1 MDAIN
6 LLAGPV
12 IGALI
17 GYATNYLAVKMLFRP
32 LHPIKI
38 GSFRLPFTPGIF
50 PKRKEQLAKALGKAV
65 GNNLLTGEDIGKLF
79 LTEAMKGKV
88 ITEVTDLLFAGE
100 KHSFKTLLAD
110 HCRKEDYLRG
120 KTQLENVLCEKIASW
135 IAGLDLGELIAR
147 EGRRVIKEKTE
158 GTMLALMANDKLIA
172 SVTVPIAEKLEAYFK
187 ENGINMVRP
196 VIKNEIERLE
206 NRPLGE
212 LVLDVGLN
220 QEQLSELVDKVYTG
234 FIREKVAGYIMQ
246 FDIAGIV
253 QEKVN
258 AMDVLEMENL
268 VLSVMKRELNAIV
281 NLGALIGLVI
291 GALNIFV

>member
-1 MDAIN
+1 MNTIN
-6 LLAGPV
+6 LLSGPV
-12 IGALI
+12 IGSLI

-65 GNNLLTGEDIGKLF
+65 SNNLLTGEDIGKLF
-79 LTEAMKGKV
+79 LSEAMKGKV
-88 ITEVTDLLFAGE
+88 VTEITDLLFAGE
-100 KHSFKTLLAD
+100 EHTLKTLLAD

-120 KTQLENVLCEKIASW
+120 KAQLEEVLCEKIVSG

-147 EGRRVIKEKTE
+147 ESNRIIKEKTA

-172 SVTVPIAEKLEAYFK
+172 SVTVPMAEKLEAYFN
-187 ENGINMVRP
+187 ENGIDIVRP
-196 VIKNEIERLE
+196 VVKNEIEKLE
-206 NRPLGE
+206 NRPIGE
-212 LVLDVGLN
+212 LVQDIGLDK
-220 QEQLSELVDKVYTG
+220 ERLSGLVDKIYTG
-234 FIREKVAGYIMQ
+234 FIRYKVAGYIMQ

-253 QEKVN
+253 EQKVN
-258 AMDVLEMENL
+258 AMDVLEIENL

-281 NLGALIGLVI
+281 NLGALIGLLI